1 MTLRQLQIL
10 REVLRRRSLTGAAD
24 ELGLTQPAVSMQM
37 KALAAEIGA
46 PLFRPEGRRLE
57 GTAAAEI
64 LGSYAERIL
73 RLVDEAALAATLP
86 GPRAAVVRVAAST
99 TPGVNLLPGLIA
111 GFRRKNAAT
120 RVQLEVRNSAD
131 VERQVSSGEA
141 DLGVIGGPRTIPRL
155 RAEPWRDDELV
166 LAVPP
171 EHRLARRRRVR
182 VGELAGD
189 TLLMRE
195 RGSATRASVEAAFL
209 RAGVALPP
217 VSVMGDAEAI
227 KRAVENGLGIAIVS
241 RFSIEREARAG
252 TLGMARLAD
261 IDLLRPLHL
270 LWDPTRE
277 PTSAGAEFLDFVR
290 AARPARRDRAHRVGR
305 PARSR

>member
-10 REVLRRRSLTGAAD
+10 REVLHRRSLTGAAD

-46 PLFRPEGRRLE
+46 PLFRPRGRRLE
-57 GTAAAEI
+57 ATSAAQT
-64 LGSYAERIL
+64 LGEYAERIL

-86 GPRAAVVRVAAST
+86 GRQAAVVRVAAST

-111 GFRRKNAAT
+111 AFRRKNAAT
-120 RVQLEVRNSAD
+120 LVQLEVRNSAG
-131 VERQVSSGEA
+131 VEQRVSSGEA
-141 DLGVIGGPRTIPRL
+141 DLGVIGGPRSLPRL
-155 RAEPWRDDELV
+155 RAEPWCDDELV

-182 VGELAGD
+182 VAELSD
-189 TLLMRE
+189 SILLMRE
-195 RGSATRASVEAAFL
+195 PGSATRASVEAAFQ
-209 RAGVALPP
+209 RAGLALPP

-241 RFSIEREARAG
+241 RFSVEREARDG
-252 TLGMARLAD
+252 TLGMLRLAD
-261 IDLLRPLHL
+261 VELLRPLQL

-277 PTSAGAEFLDFVR
+277 LAPAAAEFLDFVR
-290 AARPARRDRAHRVGR
+290 EAGPARRDRAARR
-305 PARSR
+305 PVRTR